1 MPEAKLSWHFPKSI
15 NYLSKNDYALIS
27 DQSLRNS
34 ISNITLIANRSYH
47 GKIVQCQAHSS
58 AIQIRNHTM
67 ITQQY
72 IQTICKFPLFCF
84 FLSYFCLNLVA
95 PEINMSLIGEQIE
108 NKIIVIHC
116 YIQARP
122 ELMKIQWFNGTNL
135 LSLTNENRLSIH
147 LTRFM
152 HNNKII
158 CQATNQVGKR
168 NQSIT
173 LQINCKSKSFIQ
185 KKYLRTFF
193 FV

>member
-1 MPEAKLSWHFPKSI
+1 M
-15 NYLSKNDYALIS
+15 
-27 DQSLRNS
+27 
-34 ISNITLIANRSYH
+34 
-47 GKIVQCQAHSS
+47 
-58 AIQIRNHTM
+58 
-67 ITQQY
+67 
-72 IQTICKFPLFCF
+72 
-84 FLSYFCLNLVA
+84 NLVA